1 MSHLPDINV
10 WLAMAIDS
18 HVHHPAAKAWFDGVP
33 DTEVCYF
40 CRLTQLG
47 FLRLA
52 TNPSVL
58 GKHTLR
64 LPDAW
69 QKYDLLLSDARVAFT
84 QEPVDLEK
92 HWRAFTQSRSFS
104 PQVWNDA
111 YLAGFALAANLNV
124 VTFDKAFTQYSNVSC
139 TILP

>member
-1 MSHLPDINV
+1 
-10 WLAMAIDS
+10 MAFDS
-18 HVHHPAAKAWFDGVP
+18 HVHHTAAKTWFDALP
-33 DTEVCYF
+33 ANSVCYF
-40 CRLTQLG
+40 CRLTQQG

-58 GKHTLR
+58 GKHAVT

-69 QKYDLLLSDARVAFT
+69 QKYDLLLSDARVAFA
-84 QEPVDLEK
+84 QEPVGLEN
-92 HWRAFTQSRSFS
+92 HWRAYTQARTFS

-111 YLAGFALAANLNV
+111 YLAAFALAANLNL
-124 VTFDKAFTQYSNVSC
+124 VTFDKAFTQYPNLRC